1 MVILNLMSLFV
12 AVEEVA
18 DRLVAAGIPTQRFV
32 PVRIRHRPAVE
43 YEAPAVA
50 GFVLRQPALVR
61 EGCDR
66 VRNHDFLPPLRCVTL
81 PFFLA
86 EESLRLGCTGDIKVS
101 ISAES

>member
-43 YEAPAVA
+43 YEATSIA
-50 GFVLRQPALVR
+50 GLVLRQPALVR
-61 EGCDR
+61 EGCDG
-66 VRNHDFLPPLRCVTL
+66 DFHLLFTL
-81 PFFLA
+81 AHETVFLKAACRFFLQ
-86 EESLRLGCTGDIKVS
+86 G
-101 ISAES
+101 